1 MGILVKGEITI
12 TKGFKT
18 WKEMVYAQDGKL
30 KEHGIKFIFAGTQK
44 DDPTKL
50 HTVMQFPNMEALQ
63 AFRDDKELTEKR
75 KRSWSC
81 YRKCCNDYQF
91 QMNILLTIQIKM
103 FPINEVSWL

>member
-44 DDPTKL
+44 DDPL
-50 HTVMQFPNMEALQ
+50 PNM
-63 AFRDDKELTEKR
+63 
-75 KRSWSC
+75 RSL
-81 YRKCCNDYQF
+81 F
-91 QMNILLTIQIKM
+91 ITTL
-103 FPINEVSWL
+103 PITTGKA

>member
-44 DDPTKL
+44 DDPSKL

-63 AFRDDKELTEKR
+63 AFRDDKQLTEKR
-75 KRSWSC
+75 REASLLFSVSC
-81 YRKCCNDYQF
+81 LSSLNACSAS
-91 QMNILLTIQIKM
+91 M
-103 FPINEVSWL
+103 FGNCITV